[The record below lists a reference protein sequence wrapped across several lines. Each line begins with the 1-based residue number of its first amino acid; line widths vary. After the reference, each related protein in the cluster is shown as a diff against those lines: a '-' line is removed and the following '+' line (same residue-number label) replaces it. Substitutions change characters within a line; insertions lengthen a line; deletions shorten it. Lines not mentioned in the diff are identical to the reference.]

1 VTFQAMAVAPPPA
14 VDAYSLRLV
23 ASRKLYDAGTSTQR
37 SPSLATL
44 APGTSVRLHP
54 HDFDRI
60 GVAPG
65 GLVEVS
71 SAAGTVSLPAEP
83 DGGVP
88 RGSASVYVNQPGPA
102 VTALIDSSTP
112 VTDVRV
118 TPA

>member
-1 VTFQAMAVAPPPA
+1 VTFQAMAVAATPA

-23 ASRKLYDAGTSTQR
+23 ATRKLYDLGSSTQR
-37 SPSLATL
+37 SPSLAGL
-44 APGTSVRLHP
+44 APGTAVRLHP
-54 HDFDRI
+54 HDFDRV
-60 GVAPG
+60 GVQPG

-71 SAAGTVSLPAEP
+71 SAAGTVSIAAQP
-83 DGGVP
+83 DSGVP
-88 RGSASVYVNQPGPA
+88 RGSAAVYVNQPGPA